1 MTWLYILLAVILFI
15 LLVSFIPINL
25 IVRWHE
31 DIKCTLRIGFIP
43 IVLYPKKDIKLKK
56 KKPEKKKK
64 EQPEKKE
71 EKKEKN
77 LLKEKG
83 LGWFVNLIKKI
94 ADLAKGAL
102 KDTFRHILIK
112 EFMLSIR
119 VAGDD
124 AADTAVKYGYYCS
137 AIYPATGL
145 IIGAVN
151 YKSYGVDITPDFEEN
166 AKSKID
172 LDLNARMHLFRVVQ
186 VGLKHSF
193 KGIKLLLNLRELGE

>member
-1 MTWLYILLAVILFI
+1 MIWLYILLAVILFI
-15 LLVSFIPINL
+15 LLISFIPVSL
-25 IVRWHE
+25 IVKWHKE
-31 DIKCTLRIGFIP
+31 LKCTLKFGFVP
-43 IVLYPKKDIKLKK
+43 IVLYPQKDIKLKK
-56 KKPEKKKK
+56 KKPEKKKNS
-64 EQPEKKE
+64 QPKKTE

-83 LGWFVNLIKKI
+83 LGWFVNLIKKV

-102 KDTFRHILIK
+102 KDAFRHILIK
-112 EFMLSIR
+112 EFMLSIK
-119 VAGDD
+119 VVGED

-145 IIGAVN
+145 IIGAVK

-166 AKSKID
+166 AQSQID
-172 LDLNARMHLFRVVQ
+172 LDLTARMFLFRVVS

-193 KGIKLLLNLRELGE
+193 KGIKLLLKLRELGE

>member
-15 LLVSFIPINL
+15 VLMGFIPLNL
-25 IVRWHE
+25 IVRWHKE
-31 DIKCTLRIGFIP
+31 LKCTLKIGFIP
-43 IVLYPKKDIKLKK
+43 ITIYPQKTKKTKK
-56 KKPEKKKK
+56 KKTK
-64 EQPEKKE
+64 EPSKPKQNKPE

-102 KDTFRHILIK
+102 KDLFRHILIK
-112 EFMLSIR
+112 EFMLSIK
-119 VAGDD
+119 VAGND

-137 AIYPATGL
+137 AIYPATGI

-166 AKSKID
+166 AQSNID
-172 LDLNARMHLFRVVQ
+172 LDLVARMYLFRVVQ

-193 KGIKLLLNLRELGE
+193 KGIKLLLKLRELGE

>member
-1 MTWLYILLAVILFI
+1 LIWLYILLALILLI
-15 LLVSFIPINL
+15 LLVGVIPVSL

-31 DIKCTLRIGFIP
+31 ELKCTLKVGLIP
-43 IVLYPKKDIKLKK
+43 ITIYPQKAKKTKK
-56 KKPEKKKK
+56 KKSK
-64 EQPEKKE
+64 EPSKPKQNKPE

-83 LGWFVNLIKKI
+83 LGWFVNLIKKV

-102 KDTFRHILIK
+102 KDLFKHILIK
-112 EFMLSIR
+112 EFMLSVK
-119 VAGDD
+119 VAGED
-124 AADTAVKYGYYCS
+124 AADTAVKYGYLCS

-166 AKSKID
+166 AQSQIS
-172 LDLNARMHLFRVVQ
+172 LDLNARIFTFRLLST
-186 VGLKHSF
+186 GIKHSI
-193 KGIKLLLNLRELGE
+193 KGIKLLLKLRELGE